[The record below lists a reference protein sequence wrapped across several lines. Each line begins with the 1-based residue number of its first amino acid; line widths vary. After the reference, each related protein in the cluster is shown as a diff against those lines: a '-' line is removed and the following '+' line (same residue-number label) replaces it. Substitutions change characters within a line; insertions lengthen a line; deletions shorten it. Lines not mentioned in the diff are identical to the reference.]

1 MSWSHQTANQ
11 NKPCYSR
18 EQAETMC
25 ETKQDKNNEQ
35 ENNEWYDVATSATV
49 APFDYEIA
57 SAKEMDS
64 HHHGLSM
71 LSNKFD
77 IFISYRRSQ
86 KGYAGRLCQTLE
98 NKGFRVF
105 MDIKADA
112 KRALN
117 GNFQTELMK
126 VLKQCKVMLVLI
138 TPGPSCDRVDDPRYK
153 MSSIETMLEN
163 KKNDRQ
169 DWVYDEIATALEQN
183 VNCIPLISGGEGTKW
198 RGNQLSLLNDPL
210 LSGITA
216 LSEQNCFAIHEEEF
230 YDPSVDALAL
240 ALATILP
247 TRPIHLQQRSL
258 SSLSNED
265 ETQGCLFN
273 FLTEPQRTTP
283 KNKEET
289 TCLLLGDGD
298 VGKTCLIGRMI
309 AGEYKIFPQT
319 IMPKRTD
326 KKKQMLDEEQMW
338 YLWDAPGQAEFEK
351 INNNLI
357 PDAHFFCIAY
367 DVTNRTSFENVEHH
381 LNRIRAF
388 QKDRNSAGS
397 TKIMLVANKID
408 IPDEQHKVTRAEGL
422 KKAARLGLKFEQ
434 VSAKSGQNVGNFWQ
448 SLAIRR
454 RQWLKLKRRAREN
467 RTSVKVTLE
476 DTPTT
481 QKECP
486 CVIM

>member
-1 MSWSHQTANQ
+1 
-11 NKPCYSR
+11 
-18 EQAETMC
+18 
-25 ETKQDKNNEQ
+25 
-35 ENNEWYDVATSATV
+35 
-49 APFDYEIA
+49 
-57 SAKEMDS
+57 
-64 HHHGLSM
+64 
-71 LSNKFD
+71 
-77 IFISYRRSQ
+77 
-86 KGYAGRLCQTLE
+86 
-98 NKGFRVF
+98 
-105 MDIKADA
+105 
-112 KRALN
+112 
-117 GNFQTELMK
+117 
-126 VLKQCKVMLVLI
+126 
-138 TPGPSCDRVDDPRYK
+138 
-153 MSSIETMLEN
+153 
-163 KKNDRQ
+163 
-169 DWVYDEIATALEQN
+169 
-183 VNCIPLISGGEGTKW
+183 
-198 RGNQLSLLNDPL
+198 
-210 LSGITA
+210 
-216 LSEQNCFAIHEEEF
+216 
-230 YDPSVDALAL
+230 
-240 ALATILP
+240 
-247 TRPIHLQQRSL
+247 
-258 SSLSNED
+258 
-265 ETQGCLFN
+265 
-273 FLTEPQRTTP
+273 
-283 KNKEET
+283 
-289 TCLLLGDGD
+289 
-298 VGKTCLIGRMI
+298 
-309 AGEYKIFPQT
+309 
-319 IMPKRTD
+319 
-326 KKKQMLDEEQMW
+326 MW